1 MALPGKLWKLKEWL
15 TVPEAARHLSIM
27 FGEDVNEADVL
38 RLALDGHL
46 KLSINFVNG
55 TSARRG
61 GNFLLFEEWEKEFR
75 SKNLW
80 EELKPIELR
89 DKKIGCYFPGYDGVI
104 VHPDA
109 PTVTDSTN
117 YFMQPEALKNDYLS
131 KCSPDQKTAILCAAI
146 EAVVGFAKKQ
156 AEKFGGKVP
165 PSSDT
170 FRGEVISIRDVWDI
184 PMLGTERID
193 IEHEYQQLT
202 GGPEVTLCC
211 IDGPVVEGK
220 YGETYQLQ
228 ESMDDNEY
236 QSGSKAQLRKIK
248 ENIAINNI
256 KKSKAEEL
264 LKQHKQDREKYLKA
278 RDSKN
283 PSGDYYPA
291 GGLPE
296 DGVLVVRT
304 SALTDLQVRLEKES
318 EEEVN
323 GKATVKDDI
332 GRKERPTWLKI
343 IYLLAMKIAQK
354 NKAAFLSK
362 GTLNSVAFEKLMK
375 TIARELEMVSSLD
388 AEDQTEQIKNITY
401 GMSDSTLSNLF
412 NEGEKI
418 ISKYSE

>member
-27 FGEDVNEADVL
+27 FGEEVNETDVL

-61 GNFLLFEEWEKEFR
+61 GNFLPFDEWEKEFR
-75 SKNLW
+75 SNNLW
-80 EELKPIELR
+80 DDLKPIELK

-117 YFMQPEALKNDYLS
+117 YFMQPEALKNDYLN
-131 KCSPDQKTAILCAAI
+131 KCSPDQKTAILDAAI
-146 EAVVGFAKKQ
+146 DAFVGFAKMQ

-165 PSSDT
+165 PSFDS

-184 PMLGTERID
+184 PMLGTELID
-193 IEHEYQQLT
+193 IEHKYQQLT

-211 IDGPVVEGK
+211 MDGPVVEGK
-220 YGETYQLQ
+220 NGELYQLQ

-248 ENIAINNI
+248 ENIAINKI

-278 RDSKN
+278 RDSKKH
-283 PSGDYYPA
+283 SDDYYPA

-318 EEEVN
+318 EAEAN
-323 GKATVKDDI
+323 GKATVKDGI
-332 GRKERPTWLKI
+332 GNKERGTWLKI
-343 IYLLAMKIAQK
+343 IYLLADKLADTNRTAYLK
-354 NKAAFLSK
+354 NDGTFNLSK
-362 GTLNSVAFEKLMK
+362 FEEVLKDQAADLLGND
-375 TIARELEMVSSLD
+375 ARMG
-388 AEDQTEQIKNITY
+388 NI
-401 GMSDSTLSNLF
+401 GHGLSNDNLKKIFDEAKKLF
-412 NEGEKI
+412 
-418 ISKYSE
+418 